1 MKIIIVKKRALVW
14 LILVGVVLMSLV
26 VFTYWREREERM
38 VVQAMSWVIA
48 GRTII
53 IDPGHGGEDPGKV
66 SAGGV
71 FEKDINLAVAQKL
84 KTLLIQGGG
93 IVHMTREEDKA
104 LSDGEDTVRARKRAD
119 LRKRVELI
127 QDTKA
132 DLYVAI
138 HCNAF
143 PSGRWNGAQTF
154 YAPEVLGSKE
164 LAECIQEELIAFPGN
179 TTRKT
184 KTDIT
189 SYIFKNATIPI
200 ANVELGFLSNPEEE
214 KLLQNSAYQDKL
226 TWSIYAGIVR
236 YLLEYGDQYRPT
248 LIPLSNNSK

>member
-1 MKIIIVKKRALVW
+1 MKVIFLKKQLLVW
-14 LILVGVVLMSLV
+14 LILVSSVMMSLV
-26 VFTYWREREERM
+26 VFTYWREEEERM
-38 VVQAMSWVIA
+38 ALQAMSWVIA

-53 IDPGHGGEDPGKV
+53 VDPGHGGEDPGKV

-71 FEKDINLAVAQKL
+71 LEKDVNLAVAQKL

-93 IVHMTREEDKA
+93 TVHMTREEDKA
-104 LSDGEDTVRARKRAD
+104 LSNGEATVRARKRAD
-119 LRKRVELI
+119 LIKRVELI
-127 QDTKA
+127 ENTKA

-143 PSGRWNGAQTF
+143 PSGRWSGAQTF

-164 LAECIQEELIAFPGN
+164 LALCIQEELIAFPGN
-179 TTRKT
+179 TTRQP
-184 KTDIT
+184 KTDTT
-189 SYIFKNATIPI
+189 SYIFKKTKVPI
-200 ANVELGFLSNPEEE
+200 VNVELGFLSNPEEE
-214 KLLQNSAYQDKL
+214 KLLQDSAYQDKL

-248 LIPLSNNSK
+248 LMPLNNK